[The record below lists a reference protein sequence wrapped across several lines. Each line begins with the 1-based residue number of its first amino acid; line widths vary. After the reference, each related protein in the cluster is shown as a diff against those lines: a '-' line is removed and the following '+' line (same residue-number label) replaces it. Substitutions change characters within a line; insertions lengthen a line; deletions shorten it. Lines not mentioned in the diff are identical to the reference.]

1 MNEQVKTCGEVLS
14 LMRHIHHNIMHIYQE
29 RLDKKGMYV
38 GMPYLM
44 ALIDKHPDYSQKEFA
59 EKMHFSEPAMSTAIK
74 KLKQRKLV
82 DQVSCK
88 EDMRFRSLVLTDE
101 GRKTLEGAKAVMNDH
116 LEGMFAGF
124 DPKERR
130 AFVDYLTR
138 IAENIELEKYEE
150 VKEC

>member
-1 MNEQVKTCGEVLS
+1 
-14 LMRHIHHNIMHIYQE
+14 
-29 RLDKKGMYV
+29 
-38 GMPYLM
+38 
-44 ALIDKHPDYSQKEFA
+44 
-59 EKMHFSEPAMSTAIK
+59 MSTAIK